1 MALKL
6 YGSPYST
13 ATKRVAIVLQ
23 EKHVPFEFINI
34 DLIKGEHKAPA
45 FVAKQPF
52 GQVPLIDDEGFI
64 LYDSRALGRYIASK
78 YASQGPAL
86 IPTGNLKAAAL
97 FEQAVF
103 SELANFEGAAQALCY
118 EKWFKSMTGQEADEA
133 VVAENKARLEGTLDV
148 YENILKP
155 GPRHLCT

>member
-52 GQVPLIDDEGFI
+52 GQVPLIDDQGFI
-64 LYDSRALGRYIASK
+64 LYDSRVLGRYIASK

-86 IPTGNLKAAAL
+86 IPTGGLKAAAL

-103 SELANFEGAAQALCY
+103 SELANFEGAAQ
-118 EKWFKSMTGQEADEA
+118 
-133 VVAENKARLEGTLDV
+133 N
-148 YENILKP
+148 
-155 GPRHLCT
+155 